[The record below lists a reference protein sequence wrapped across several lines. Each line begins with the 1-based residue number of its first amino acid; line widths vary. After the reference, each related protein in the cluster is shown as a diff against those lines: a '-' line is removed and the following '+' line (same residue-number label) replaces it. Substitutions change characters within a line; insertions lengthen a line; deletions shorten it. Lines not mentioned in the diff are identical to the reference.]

1 MVAMKISNYYSC
13 IFSPE
18 KQPEKPK
25 EEEWA
30 DTPSEVYH
38 LTDETFNTILES
50 EPSALVMFYAP
61 CKYVTVGSR

>member
-1 MVAMKISNYYSC
+1 M

-25 EEEWA
+25 EEEWS
-30 DTPSEVYH
+30 DSPSEVYH
-38 LTDETFNTILES
+38 LTDENFSTVLES

-61 CKYVTVGSR
+61 CKHHLL